1 MTNLSVDV
9 GKKNVE
15 KKSPEWIG
23 RKKIY
28 KQVTKVILTPI
39 LKD

>member
-1 MTNLSVDV
+1 MTNLFVPV
-9 GKKNVE
+9 EKRNVE

-23 RKKIY
+23 RKKIC
-28 KQVTKVILTPI
+28 KQNIEITLVPI